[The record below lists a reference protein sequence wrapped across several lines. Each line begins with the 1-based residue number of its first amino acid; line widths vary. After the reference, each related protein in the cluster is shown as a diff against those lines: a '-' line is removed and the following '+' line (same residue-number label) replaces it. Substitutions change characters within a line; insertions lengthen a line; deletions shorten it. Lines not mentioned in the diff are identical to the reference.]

1 MHLGSGSSEDISGE
15 TRQTPR
21 NSEGI
26 EQEAYRSGASVADAQ
41 PEEGPPVGW
50 RSPVCLCPGLL
61 PSPSIIP
68 IYS

>member
-26 EQEAYRSGASVADAQ
+26 KQEAYRIGASVTDTQ
-41 PEEGPPVGW
+41 PEEGPSVGW
-50 RSPVCLCPGLL
+50 RSPVCLCPGLP
-61 PSPSIIP
+61 PSPSTTP